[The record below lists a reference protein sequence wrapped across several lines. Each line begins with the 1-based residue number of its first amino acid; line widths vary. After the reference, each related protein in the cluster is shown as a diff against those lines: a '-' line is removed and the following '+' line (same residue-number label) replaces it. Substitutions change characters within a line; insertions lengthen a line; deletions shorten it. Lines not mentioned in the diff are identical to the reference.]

1 MWRIELV
8 FFPLLWGSPLG
19 LNSIIISIQPK
30 IMVKDWGSSTI
41 PKLFPALTPSNQ
53 ALLVSYSST
62 NSARIIGQKQTVL
75 WCISIN
81 SLSNRTVYI
90 TKIMS
95 EKLHQ
100 IIKIINQI
108 FVDHVPVLW
117 IHLIFWGVGRAQYLA
132 FPHRWRMCSSPTKLF
147 IKFFSPPKPDSW

>member
-1 MWRIELV
+1 
-8 FFPLLWGSPLG
+8 
-19 LNSIIISIQPK
+19 
-30 IMVKDWGSSTI
+30 MVKDWGSSTI

-108 FVDHVPVLW
+108 LVDHVPVLW

-132 FPHRWRMCSSPTKLF
+132 LTQRWRMCSSSTKLF
-147 IKFFSPPKPDSW
+147 IKFHLQPWHMLNFLHPYVH